1 MAETIRGL
9 TVEIAADA
17 SSFNKQM
24 SALRRETASSQKE
37 LDALQKG
44 LALDC
49 DPTRLARAQEVAQR
63 AIDETAE
70 RAELLSRRL
79 SFLEEAGNADTSHY
93 RKIQAELAQ
102 TETRAEQL
110 RATLERLDRLRLE
123 TLGRSIKEVG
133 EGITDVGEKLTTVSL
148 AAGAAITAL
157 GALGAKSIAAA
168 DEIATLATQYE
179 LSTDALQRF
188 NYIALQT
195 DTDSETLYKS
205 FVKMRAALAEL
216 ATGATSQAS
225 AALSAL
231 GVSFDG
237 LSGNEEQFLAILSAL
252 ADMEDRTRMVAL
264 ANDLFGERL
273 ADKLLPMLYAG
284 SEAIQAYA
292 AEYETLGALSGE
304 TVEAL
309 AAFDNLL
316 NTLKTQFSN
325 VALSVGAS
333 LLPVME
339 RLAAF
344 VADTVVPRM
353 QELAEWMG
361 TLNADQQSMALAALA
376 LTAALGPVT
385 IGVGKLVTAVGDMVA
400 LLPTLHGGLEKLGN
414 NKVVIIV
421 ALVAAALLLL
431 FATSEQ
437 FRASVTAL
445 AGTLANALAP
455 VLSLLTGLFEG
466 IFASLTPLLTVLGGS
481 VAEILNALLG
491 ALAPIIEML
500 ASLLGTLLPT
510 LLTPV
515 LTLLTSLLGVLDPVL
530 AVVSTLLSVVTG
542 VLSGVLTPL
551 VGVVAVLLELLAPI
565 LQALLLPLTVY
576 LNLLQIPLQLLCA
589 LLGVLASG
597 VERLGD
603 ALGDLIGWL
612 FSALNDLLGF
622 AEGVVNT
629 VIDLINELIGT
640 VNQALSAVGLA
651 ELETVGHVRLTT
663 DADPFAL
670 PLYTAQTSP
679 SVTDSWAGGTVYDSL
694 LGTDATL
701 LAGGNDYSTHTS
713 TQNVTVVVENYAERV
728 DVDDLVRQINR
739 KLAEA
744 M

>member
-44 LALDC
+44 LELDC
-49 DPTRLARAQEVAQR
+49 DPSKLSRAQEVAQR
-63 AIDETAE
+63 AIDETAQ

-110 RATLERLDRLRLE
+110 RATLERLNTLRME
-123 TLGRSIKEVG
+123 KLGQGIRTVG
-133 EGITDVGEKLTTVSL
+133 EGITNVGEKLTAVSV
-148 AAGAAITAL
+148 AAGAAMAAL
-157 GALGAKSIAAA
+157 GTLGTKSIAAA
-168 DEIATLATQYE
+168 DEIATLATQYDM
-179 LSTDALQRF
+179 STDALQRF

-195 DTDSETLYKS
+195 DTESDALHRS
-205 FVKMRAALAEL
+205 FVKMRAAVAEL

-231 GVSFDG
+231 GVSLDG
-237 LSGNEEQFLAILSAL
+237 LSGNEEQFLAILAAL

-284 SEAIQAYA
+284 SEAIHTYA
-292 AEYETLGALSGE
+292 AEYETLGSLSEE
-304 TVEAL
+304 TVASL
-309 AAFDNLL
+309 AAFDNVL
-316 NTLKTQFSN
+316 NTLKTKLSN
-325 VALSVGAS
+325 VSLSVGAS
-333 LLPVME
+333 LLPVLE
-339 RLAAF
+339 RLSAF
-344 VADTVVPRM
+344 VSDTVVPRL
-353 QELAEWMG
+353 QELADWMG
-361 TLNADQQSMALAALA
+361 TLNADQQSMVLAALA

-385 IGVGKLVTAVGDMVA
+385 LGVGKLVSA
-400 LLPTLHGGLEKLGN
+400 LGEMITLLQTLHGGLEKLGN
-414 NKVVIIV
+414 NKVVIII
-421 ALVAAALLLL
+421 ALVAAALALL

-466 IFASLTPLLTVLGGS
+466 LLGALTPLLMVLGGS
-481 VAEILNALLG
+481 VAELLNVLLG
-491 ALAPIIEML
+491 TLTPVMEVL

-510 LLTPV
+510 LLTP
-515 LTLLTSLLGVLDPVL
+515 LLNLLTSVLGVLDPVF
-530 AVVSTLLSVVTG
+530 AVVATLLSVLTG
-542 VLSGVLTPL
+542 ALSGVLNP
-551 VGVVAVLLELLAPI
+551 VVSVIAMLLELLTPI
-565 LQALLLPLTVY
+565 LQAVLLPLSVY
-576 LNLLQIPLQLLCA
+576 LNLLQIPLQLLCT

-597 VERLGD
+597 VEKLGD

-670 PLYTAQTSP
+670 PAYTAQTSP

-694 LGTDATL
+694 LGTDATV